1 MASRIYCRNAN
12 VVQEVN
18 QIANG
23 KQLFSTGNSGQC
35 SVTAWRGG
43 MGSGREAQ
51 EGGDVSI
58 LIADS
63 HCCRAETNATL

>member
-1 MASRIYCRNAN
+1 M
-12 VVQEVN
+12 VQEVN

-51 EGGDVSI
+51 EGGDKCI
-58 LIADS
+58 RIADL
-63 HCCRAETNATL
+63 CYCTAETNTAL